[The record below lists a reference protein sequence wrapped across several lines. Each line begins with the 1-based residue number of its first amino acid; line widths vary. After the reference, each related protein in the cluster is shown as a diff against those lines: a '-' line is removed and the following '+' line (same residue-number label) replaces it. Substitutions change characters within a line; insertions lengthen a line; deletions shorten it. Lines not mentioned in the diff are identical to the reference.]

1 MVIELVWVSALAFAF
16 LVLLLAIRDNLRNLL
31 LALVLLVLLS
41 YFPLVHLL
49 GVHLSYLLEL
59 PFLKMETFQVLLEA
73 FQQGMGF
80 LKQAFQRKVL
90 LMAFHLQL
98 LEG

>member
-1 MVIELVWVSALAFAF
+1 MVLELVLVSAWAFAF
-16 LVLLLAIRDNLRNLL
+16 LVLLLAIQDNLRNLL

-41 YFPLVHLL
+41 YFPLAHLL

-59 PFLKMETFQVLLEA
+59 PFLKMETFQVLLEE
-73 FQQGMGF
+73 FQRMDF
-80 LKQAFQRKVL
+80 LQQAFQRKVL